1 MPCQSFDY
9 RKDLHEIAKQLK
21 LINQNLELINLRLQ
35 KQDFQRQL
43 DAQNKYIDSTLNL
56 GGINEN

>member
-43 DAQNKYIDSTLNL
+43 DAQNKYIDSAINL
-56 GGINEN
+56 GRD